1 MNEDRFEKMM
11 EGVKQG
17 AAYLKGQQEPSRVFE
32 VTVLIPDAKNIRR
45 KLKVSQPEFARMMG
59 ISVRTLQNWE
69 QKRRVPEGPA
79 RVLLAL
85 AEAYPERVREV
96 SRKLAEERATER
108 ANAATGDR

>member
-17 AAYLKGQQEPSRVFE
+17 AAYLKGLKKPSRVFE
-32 VTVLIPDAKNIRR
+32 VTVIIPDVKDIRS
-45 KLKVSQPEFARMMG
+45 KLKVSQPEFARMLG

-79 RVLLAL
+79 RVLLEL
-85 AEAYPERVREV
+85 AAAYPERVREV
-96 SRKLAEERATER
+96 SEKLAQEKVTAKLD
-108 ANAATGDR
+108 AAAAE